1 MRRLILMRHGDAE
14 ANGPQGKGDRGR
26 ALSREG
32 LGSALRLGQEL
43 RARGLSPDYILCS
56 DATRAVQTLE
66 GVVRGGGFTGVPT
79 STLAFLYLA
88 DPETLLGR
96 CHEVADT
103 VQTLLCIGHNP
114 GWSDAAT
121 LLSGNPVGLDTA
133 EAAIL
138 EKSGESWSQALT
150 DGGLWRLKGIV
161 P

>member
-14 ANGPQGKGDRGR
+14 ANGAQGLGDRGR
-26 ALSREG
+26 PLSRAG
-32 LGSALRLGQEL
+32 HGSTLRLGQEL
-43 RARGLSPDYILCS
+43 RARGLSPDFILAS
-56 DATRAVQTLE
+56 DATRAVETLDN
-66 GVVRGGGFTGVPT
+66 VVRGGGFTGVPVK
-79 STLAFLYLA
+79 TLAILYLA

-96 CHEVADT
+96 CHEVADS

-121 LLSGNPVGLDTA
+121 LLSGNPVGLGTA

-138 EKSGESWSQALT
+138 EKDGESWTQTLSDA
-150 DGGLWRLKGIV
+150 GLWRLKGLV

>member
-1 MRRLILMRHGDAE
+1 MRRLILMRHGEAE
-14 ANGPQGKGDRGR
+14 TNGPQGKGDRGR
-26 ALSREG
+26 ALTREG
-32 LGSALRLGQEL
+32 INSALRLGQEL
-43 RARGLSPDYILCS
+43 RARGLSPDAILCS

-66 GVVRGGGFTGVPT
+66 AVVRGGAFTGIPI
-79 STLAFLYLA
+79 STLSLLYLA
-88 DPETLLGR
+88 DPEALLGR

-121 LLSGNPVGLDTA
+121 ALSGNPVGLDTG

-138 EKSGESWSQALT
+138 EKKGESWTQTIS
-150 DGGLWRLKGIV
+150 DHGLWRLKGII